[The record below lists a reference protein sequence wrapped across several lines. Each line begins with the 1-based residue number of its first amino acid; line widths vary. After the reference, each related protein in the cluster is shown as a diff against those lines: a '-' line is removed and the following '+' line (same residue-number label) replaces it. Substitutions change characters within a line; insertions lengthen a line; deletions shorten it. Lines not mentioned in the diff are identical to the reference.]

1 MTASATLLRGSD
13 DVPHPGHVLTRRSP
27 GHDLDVGDLATRVGS
42 AVAVGGD
49 RLEPVAVQRAAAAV
63 ERVGERA
70 QLGVDHTVVAL
81 AGPTGSG
88 KSSLFNALAGFDVS
102 PVGVRRPTTEWPIA
116 CVWGDTAGP
125 LLDWLQVPT
134 RHRTERISE
143 LEEGREEPLRGL
155 VLLDMPDHDSRK
167 RRHRREVDRLVDLV
181 DVMVWVVDPQKYA
194 DALMHTDYLRRFVH
208 HEDVVL
214 VALNQADTLT
224 RDQVGQVHDDLRR
237 LLSEDGLAQVDTLV
251 TSARTGSGV
260 DRLRALLV
268 DAVASRAVAAA
279 RARGDL
285 LAAMELLRGGVA
297 DDEAVVDAGSTDS
310 PLVVALADAAGV
322 PTVVDA
328 VRGSYRRRA
337 ERFTGWPLTR
347 WVRRLRPDP
356 LERLRLATRPEHGAP
371 AGMEPVLPDRTSL
384 PRPTPASQ
392 ARVDLAVRDL
402 VGRATAGLPPRWAD
416 AVRALTPAAEDLSD
430 ALDRAVSATDLR
442 FRDPWWWRAV
452 AGGHLALLA
461 AAVGGLAA
469 LVALSLVDFLG
480 FPEPG
485 LPAVAGIPLPTL
497 LLLVGVLGG
506 LVLAALAGAVASVRA
521 RAAATS
527 AETRMLVAVA
537 GVARERL
544 LDPVAAVLA
553 DHRHCRDLLTV

>member
-1 MTASATLLRGSD
+1 MTASATLLRGAD
-13 DVPHPGHVLTRRSP
+13 DVPHPGRMIAAR
-27 GHDLDVGDLATRVGS
+27 GAGRDLDIADLATRVTA
-42 AVAVGGD
+42 AVEVGGD
-49 RLEPVAVQRAAAAV
+49 RLDPGAVSRATAAV
-63 ERVGERA
+63 ERMGERA
-70 QLGVDHTVVAL
+70 RLGVDHTVVAL

-88 KSSLFNALAGFDVS
+88 KSSLFNALSGFDVS

-125 LLDWLQVPT
+125 LLDWLQVPS
-134 RHRTERISE
+134 RHRTERISQ

-224 RDQVGQVHDDLRR
+224 RDEVGLVHDDLRR
-237 LLSEDGLAQVDTLV
+237 LLVEDGLTQVDTLV

-285 LAAMELLRGGVA
+285 VAAMESLRRGVG
-297 DDEAVVDAGSTDS
+297 DDEAVVEAGSTDS
-310 PLVVALADAAGV
+310 PLVVSLADAAGV
-322 PTVVDA
+322 PTVVEA

-356 LERLRLATRPEHGAP
+356 LERLRIATRPEHAVPG
-371 AGMEPVLPDRTSL
+371 GMEPALPDRTSL

-392 ARVDLAVRDL
+392 ARVDLAIRGL
-402 VGRATAGLPPRWAD
+402 VDRATTGLPGRWAD
-416 AVRALTPAAEDLSD
+416 AVRALTPDPADISD
-430 ALDRAVSATDLR
+430 ALDRSVSATDLR
-442 FRDPWWWRAV
+442 FADPWWWRGV
-452 AGGHLALLA
+452 AGAHLALLLA
-461 AAVGGLAA
+461 AAAGLVTLVG
-469 LVALSLVDFLG
+469 LSLVDFLG
-480 FPEPG
+480 FPDPE
-485 LPAVAGIPLPTL
+485 LPLVAGIPLPTL
-497 LLLVGVLGG
+497 LLVAGLVGG
-506 LVLAALAGAVASVRA
+506 LVLAAVAGAVATARA

-537 GVARERL
+537 AVAREAL

-553 DHRHCRDLLTV
+553 DHRHCRDLLTA